1 MKGCRQASTSPHPRS
16 ESPPTPL
23 FQVAL
28 ETLLLRGPQKLRT
41 HPLANYR
48 YTGEGSVTAGVVWAW
63 LGLLRSSQF
72 PRQSLHVPR
81 GVLGISHLPSQE
93 GLSSLRG
100 TPWAL
105 FSSRFL
111 PSVHSFPPR
120 LCLAGKGVPGR
131 AGGRHSSPGVRLLLG
146 ESLNQWMPQLWYLS
160 SGDGN
165 SPYLL
170 RFCEDC
176 RRPCKKGA

>member
-1 MKGCRQASTSPHPRS
+1 M
-16 ESPPTPL
+16 
-23 FQVAL
+23 
-28 ETLLLRGPQKLRT
+28 
-41 HPLANYR
+41 
-48 YTGEGSVTAGVVWAW
+48 TAGVVWAW

>member
-1 MKGCRQASTSPHPRS
+1 MKGCKWASTSRALA

-28 ETLLLRGPQKLRT
+28 ETLLLRGPQKPRT

-48 YTGEGSVTAGVVWAW
+48 YTGEGSATAGVVWAW
-63 LGLLRSSQF
+63 LRLLRASQF

-81 GVLGISHLPSQE
+81 GVLLGSHLPSQE

-111 PSVHSFPPR
+111 PSVHSFAPR
-120 LCLAGKGVPGR
+120 LCLAGRGCQGGLG
-131 AGGRHSSPGVRLLLG
+131 AGTPAW
-146 ESLNQWMPQLWYLS
+146 ESLNQWMPQLWHLS

>member
-1 MKGCRQASTSPHPRS
+1 MNERMQVGLHLPRPCS

-81 GVLGISHLPSQE
+81 GVLSGFLTCLPRRACPLSGGLHGRCSLAGSYLLSTHSLLGSAWPGRGCQGGLGAGTPALESACSWASHLTS
-93 GLSSLRG
+93 GCLSCG
-100 TPWAL
+100 ICQVGMVIAPT
-105 FSSRFL
+105 
-111 PSVHSFPPR
+111 
-120 LCLAGKGVPGR
+120 C
-131 AGGRHSSPGVRLLLG
+131 
-146 ESLNQWMPQLWYLS
+146 
-160 SGDGN
+160 
-165 SPYLL
+165 
-170 RFCEDC
+170 
-176 RRPCKKGA
+176 